1 MTFPFPAVVPRKVPY
16 VGWSASDKSAS
27 YTLSN
32 GIEVNSDAVS
42 VGGGA
47 VWASVRCALGRS
59 AGKFYWEEVVVV
71 AGTADEWING
81 VANSTYSLSAGCGFG
96 ASSAGMRSDNN
107 VHTWTKSQAGV
118 LSGNNTLSNVI
129 NYAVDITAGR
139 LYIGVNGAW
148 AFSGDP
154 VGGTGFWVSGISGTV
169 YPTASSY
176 NGNARK
182 VRLRTLASQMTGI
195 IPSGYTAWAGG

>member
-1 MTFPFPAVVPRKVPY
+1 MVNLIIIEEPPY
-16 VGWSASDKSAS
+16 VGWSTTDKSAS
-27 YTLSN
+27 YVIST
-32 GIEVNSDAVS
+32 GVGADSDAVS

-59 AGKFYWEEVVVV
+59 TGKFYWEEVVIV
-71 AGTADEWING
+71 AGTADEWTNG
-81 VANSTYSLSAGCGFG
+81 MANSTYSLSAGCGFG
-96 ASSAGMRSDNN
+96 ASSAGMRADNN
-107 VHTWTKSQAGV
+107 VNTWTKSQAGV
-118 LSGNNTLSNVI
+118 VSGNNTLNNVI
-129 NYAVDITAGR
+129 NYAVDLTAGR
-139 LYIGVNGAW
+139 LYYGVNGAW

-182 VRLRTLASQMTGI
+182 VRLRTLASQMTGS